1 MTPASSA
8 RCRQKEPFSRGTR
21 ACGSSLGIARVGVKK
36 KKGFFFFDQP
46 QQKSKIYKLSHT
58 RALRE
63 LREKGDPREAPSEAP
78 SEHCILYYE

>member
-21 ACGSSLGIARVGVKK
+21 ACGSSLGIARGESRIKE
-36 KKGFFFFDQP
+36 FFFLVDRGER
-46 QQKSKIYKLSHT
+46 SKIYKLSHT
-58 RALRE
+58 RALHE